1 MDLFQ
6 HSAGK
11 RRVNQPLPE
20 RMRPTSLHEVVGQ
33 ARDRRRDR
41 ARDRRAAT
49 PARRAGGPHIVR
61 LSEISPESVSA
72 LRVGR
77 LHLES
82 NAELQSSGL
91 LHTISRPVQLMQV
104 MLFAAPIIASEDMI

>member
-1 MDLFQ
+1 MDSGSLDAAFEG
-6 HSAGK
+6 SVEAFLYTPPSPEAGT
-11 RRVNQPLPE
+11 
-20 RMRPTSLHEVVGQ
+20 M
-33 ARDRRRDR
+33 ARH
-41 ARDRRAAT
+41 AIAA
-49 PARRAGGPHIVR
+49 ARRAGGPHIVR